1 MEILER
7 IKGLED
13 KLDTLSSEGA
23 FPSSA
28 ALHAQLLATTLSPV
42 AIPSAPPTLNTGTH
56 LHGTSFQLHDTSS
69 TSASS
74 GPDDHYKY
82 VSSVHHMLS
91 WPAVQQLFAAA
102 QPKIPTIDLAAVERE
117 RPTGMLR
124 LHSPP
129 NYTLP
134 TSSSLLPTRPGSGV
148 SVHGQ
153 TTGALPI
160 AISGL
165 TWDTMQR
172 LSKAYFNSFH
182 LLSPILDRHSF
193 LSNIMP
199 SVFNEGFSQDMASTL
214 AFLVFAL
221 GEVALAG
228 SDGIPIYAQNGRP
241 SGVKGGARDQ
251 PPGLDFF
258 NEARR
263 RMGFN
268 LTECSLENVQIFA
281 LAG

>member
-1 MEILER
+1 VEILER

-28 ALHAQLLATTLSPV
+28 ALHAQPLATTLSPV
-42 AIPSAPPTLNTGTH
+42 AIPSAPPTLTH
-56 LHGTSFQLHDTSS
+56 LHGTYFQLHDTSS

-91 WPAVQQLFAAA
+91 WPSVQQLFAAA
-102 QPKIPTIDLAAVERE
+102 QPKISTIDLAAVERE

-129 NYTLP
+129 NHTLP
-134 TSSSLLPTRPGSGV
+134 TSSSLMPTRPGSSV

-193 LSNIMP
+193 LSNIR
-199 SVFNEGFSQDMASTL
+199 G
-214 AFLVFAL
+214 
-221 GEVALAG
+221 
-228 SDGIPIYAQNGRP
+228 GRP
-241 SGVKGGARDQ
+241 GRFRRDSYLRAERPTEWGEGGREGPTARAGFLQRSEEANGVQSYRMQ
-251 PPGLDFF
+251 P
-258 NEARR
+258 
-263 RMGFN
+263 
-268 LTECSLENVQIFA
+268 
-281 LAG
+281 